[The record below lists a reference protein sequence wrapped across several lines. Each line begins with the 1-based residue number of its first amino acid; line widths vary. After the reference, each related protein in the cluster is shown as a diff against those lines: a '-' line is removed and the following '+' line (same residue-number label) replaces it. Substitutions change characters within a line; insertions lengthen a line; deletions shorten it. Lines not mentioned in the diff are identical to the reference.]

1 MKKRLLLL
9 ISPVVALVLE
19 LLPVSAVLR
28 FANPEGEPWV
38 RKYSYFDPTPF
49 GYANFGPMITAVLTC
64 VLIVLL
70 VVYAVKGNKKV
81 LAAVK
86 MVLWLAIVASLS
98 PLFFGAEFYSLV
110 GGLISLSLV
119 TALVAVRVYDCGN

>member
-9 ISPVVALVLE
+9 IFPVIALILE

-38 RKYSYFDPTPF
+38 SKFSYFDLTPF
-49 GYANFGPMITAVLTC
+49 GYANFGPFITAVLTC

-70 VVYAVKGNKKV
+70 VAYAIKGNSKI
-81 LAAVK
+81 LAAVRI
-86 MVLWLAIVASLS
+86 VVWLAIVASFA
-98 PLFFGAEFYSLV
+98 PLFLGTQYYSLL
-110 GGLISLSLV
+110 GGFISLSLI
-119 TALVAVRVYDCGN
+119 TALVVVRIFDSKN

>member
-9 ISPVVALVLE
+9 IFPVVTLILE

-38 RKYSYFDPTPF
+38 RKFSYFDLTPF
-49 GYANFGPMITAVLTC
+49 GYANFGPFLTAILTC

-70 VVYAVKGNKKV
+70 VIYAIKGNRKI
-81 LAAVK
+81 LAAAK
-86 MVLWLAIVASLS
+86 IVLWITVVASLS
-98 PLFFGAEFYSLV
+98 PLFLGVGYYSLV
-110 GGLISLSLV
+110 GGFISLSLI
-119 TALVAVRVYDCGN
+119 TALVAVRIAGGGK

>member
-9 ISPVVALVLE
+9 IFPVVTFILE

-38 RKYSYFDPTPF
+38 AKYSYFDPTPF

-70 VVYAVKGNKKV
+70 VIYAVKGNKKV

-98 PLFFGAEFYSLV
+98 PLFFGVGFYSLV
-110 GGLISLSLV
+110 GGFISLTLI
-119 TALVAVRVYDCGN
+119 TALVAVRISDSAN

>member
-9 ISPVVALVLE
+9 IMPVVALVLE

-38 RKYSYFDPTPF
+38 SKFSYFDLTPF
-49 GYANFGPMITAVLTC
+49 GYANFGPFITGILTC

-70 VVYAVKGNKKV
+70 VMYTIKGNPRV
-81 LAAVK
+81 LAAAKV
-86 MVLWLAIVASLS
+86 VVWLAIVASFA
-98 PLFFGAEFYSLV
+98 PLFLGTQFYSLV
-110 GGLISLSLV
+110 GGFISLTLI
-119 TALVAVRVYDCGN
+119 TALVAVRIYDVKN

>member
-9 ISPVVALVLE
+9 IFPVITLILE

-38 RKYSYFDPTPF
+38 SKYSYFDLTPF
-49 GYANFGPMITAVLTC
+49 GYANFGPFITAVLTC

-70 VVYAVKGNKKV
+70 VVYAIKGNRKI
-81 LAAVK
+81 LAAAK
-86 MVLWLAIVASLS
+86 MVLWVAIIASLS
-98 PLFFGAEFYSLV
+98 PLFFGVGYYSLV
-110 GGLISLSLV
+110 GGLISLALI
-119 TALVAVRVYDCGN
+119 TALVVLRITSEQ